1 MVGDVGEGQWTGT
14 QTGDR
19 VGVKVGV
26 EQCVETI
33 HDAAVAHR
41 ETEFDHL
48 SRVEVRTQLCE
59 ELIGD
64 RRHART
70 GLRETHDGCLSG
82 AVHAFGKWVVAEVS
96 DLLVRKPDVS
106 TETYV
111 SWYSIVAIVRDRGSQ
126 IRQLSLVGSNVR
138 GRSALRTQVKERL
151 EQVRMIRQRAQHVD
165 VTA

>member
-1 MVGDVGEGQWTGT
+1 MIGDVGEGQWTGA
-14 QTGDR
+14 QSRDR

-41 ETEFDHL
+41 ETQFDHL

-70 GLRETHDGCLSG
+70 RLRETHDGCLRR
-82 AVHAFGKWVVAEVS
+82 AVDAFGKRVVAEVS
-96 DLLVRKPDVS
+96 DLLVRETDVS

-111 SWYSIVAIVRDRGSQ
+111 GWYSRVAIVCDRSRQ
-126 IRQLSLVGSNVR
+126 IRQLTL
-138 GRSALRTQVKERL
+138 
-151 EQVRMIRQRAQHVD
+151 
-165 VTA
+165 